1 MIVPGHHGSATAT
14 TWDLL
19 QKTVPEYAV
28 ISCGA
33 GNSYGHPHKDTM
45 DKLAD
50 MGIQV
55 FRTDEQ
61 GTVIAVSDG
70 SNIQWN
76 QSPCND
82 YSAGDESD
90 TGTQPSSAYK
100 DSGASAMD
108 LLIRLL
114 QILRPECRPIRSQW
128 VIWSG
133 SPLPEASTT
142 GSLTAEI

>member
-82 YSAGDESD
+82 YSAG
-90 TGTQPSSAYK
+90 
-100 DSGASAMD
+100 
-108 LLIRLL
+108 R
-114 QILRPECRPIRSQW
+114 
-128 VIWSG
+128 
-133 SPLPEASTT
+133 
-142 GSLTAEI
+142 